1 MEKRLI
7 TFANTCLSQL
17 QGYYRLGSCLIAL
30 GRKSEAL
37 TYFCEGL
44 KNAVTEDD
52 RFSLTIQVVNTAMDL
67 KGTVSLM
74 NTFQGCR

>member
-1 MEKRLI
+1 M
-7 TFANTCLSQL
+7 
-17 QGYYRLGSCLIAL
+17 IAL

-52 RFSLTIQVVNTAMDL
+52 KFALSTQVVNTAMDL
-67 KGTVSLM
+67 KGTVSLTY
-74 NTFQGCR
+74 TFCESGVTLFCYFSTPDL